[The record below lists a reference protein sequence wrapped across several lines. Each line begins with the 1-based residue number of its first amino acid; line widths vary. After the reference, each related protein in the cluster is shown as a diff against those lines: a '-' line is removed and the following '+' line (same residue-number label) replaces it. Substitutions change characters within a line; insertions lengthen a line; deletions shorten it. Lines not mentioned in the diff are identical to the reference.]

1 MSDTAK
7 LTRLSIDPNLLGLVV
22 AVVTIIGANIATT
35 SMMSNSLRSEMD
47 ARFDAVDQRFDAVDQ
62 RFDGIDQ
69 RIDGIDDRL
78 DRIDDRLE
86 RMDGQLYDMNGRL
99 ARVESG
105 VFGYE
110 PPTPLE
116 SPSEDESS
124 PLSDTTPA
132 PDSVADL

>member
-7 LTRLSIDPNLLGLVV
+7 LTRLSINPNLLGLVV
-22 AVVTIIGANIATT
+22 AVVTIIGANLATT

-47 ARFDAVDQRFDAVDQ
+47 ARFDAVDQRFD
-62 RFDGIDQ
+62 GIDQ
-69 RIDGIDDRL
+69 RFDGIDDRL

-86 RMDGQLYDMNGRL
+86 RMDGQLYDMNDRL